1 MTFGGSWMMDARCG
15 VVDDDMMMNG
25 RLFLDGLEHW
35 REEKGLFT
43 SLQASKNRR
52 NTCGVVVMMRVSVE
66 GRNDSV
72 ISPESSPSTPAQ
84 TGSSIPMMF
93 TSKVPWI

>member
-1 MTFGGSWMMDARCG
+1 MTFGGPWMMDARCG
-15 VVDDDMMMNG
+15 VVDDMMMNE

-52 NTCGVVVMMRVSVE
+52 NACGVVVMMRVSVD
-66 GRNDSV
+66 GRNNSV
-72 ISPESSPSTPAQ
+72 ISPESSHSTPTQ

-93 TSKVPWI
+93 TFNVPWI